1 MAEFDP
7 KPVPYH
13 PNMSTR
19 VAIFGPGGIGRYHL
33 DHLHRRDVE
42 IVAICDSNEVN
53 LWNAHARYPGAIA
66 TQNWDDVWAAKP
78 DVVAVCTP
86 NKWHCE
92 LTMKA
97 LEGGAHVICEKPMAM
112 NLAEAQKM
120 EAARNAAD
128 RLGYINFSYRNNI
141 AFRFARELI
150 RNGELG
156 AIRRVNVVYL
166 QSFLGSPS
174 NGFSWRN
181 DIEIAG
187 FGALGDLGVHMIDGV
202 RFITGLEFNR
212 VVGMKQ
218 TLMPSKT
225 DAEGRQRKVTTD
237 TNAAWLA
244 ELAGGPIATM
254 ETTQVAPGY
263 GNYFRIEISGDLGTI
278 AVLSD
283 KDRELQMTIG
293 KSLSGYDTWTTDLP
307 THAVPSGFA
316 AKQQADGPALLIDAI
331 HGEEVDYPTFKD
343 GVAAQAVLEAIEE
356 SIRSNAW
363 AAIQ

>member
-1 MAEFDP
+1 MP
-7 KPVPYH
+7 
-13 PNMSTR
+13 TR

-33 DHLHRRDVE
+33 DHLTRRHVE
-42 IVAICDSNEVN
+42 IVALCDTNEDN
-53 LWNAHARYPGAIA
+53 LWEAHARYPHAMA
-66 TQNWDDVWAAKP
+66 TQDWNAVFETRP

-92 LTMKA
+92 LTLKA
-97 LEGGAHVICEKPMAM
+97 LENGAHVICEKPMAM
-112 NLAEAQKM
+112 NLDEAQRM
-120 EAARNAAD
+120 EAARAQAGK
-128 RLGYINFSYRNNI
+128 LGYINFSYRNNI
-141 AFRFARELI
+141 AFRFAREI
-150 RNGELG
+150 ISNGELG
-156 AIRRVNVVYL
+156 RIRRVNVVYL

-187 FGALGDLGVHMIDGV
+187 FGTLGDLGVHMIDGV
-202 RFITGLEFNR
+202 RFITGLEFQR
-212 VVGMKQ
+212 VVGTKQ
-218 TLMPSKT
+218 TLMETKR
-225 DAEGRQRKVTTD
+225 DGDGNERQVTTD

-244 ELAGGPIATM
+244 ELSSGPIATM

-307 THAVPSGFA
+307 IHAVPTGFA
-316 AKQQADGPALLIDAI
+316 SRQRPDGPALLIDAI
-331 HGEEVDYPTFKD
+331 QGKDADYPSFAD
-343 GVAAQAVLEAIEE
+343 GVAAQAVLEAIVKSTETA
-356 SIRSNAW
+356 AW
-363 AAIQ
+363 VST